1 MNILEQKSI
10 SPSKLGLLW
19 FLKLNSTS
27 SEYIHMILK
36 EYLFEFE
43 TESGRKPLEI
53 LESEGYIKFIKTYP
67 KSRPWE
73 GVRLSEMGE
82 KVLKELNQKPL
93 HELSEYTL
101 TYVKKEY
108 ERIGAEKAWITGG
121 GKLMNYISEFLYSR
135 PAEYNERMVRAV
147 ITAFCNSFE
156 HGDKKYLNKMST
168 LFYKPQNVYATKFSV
183 EDSPLH
189 KFIESNQ
196 DLIRHYYKKLI

>member
-1 MNILEQKSI
+1 MNVLEQKSI

-27 SEYIHMILK
+27 SEYIQMILK

-93 HELSEYTL
+93 HELSEYMYDYTR
-101 TYVKKEY
+101 KEY

-121 GKLMNYISEFLYSR
+121 GKLMNYISEFLYMK
-135 PAEYNERMVRAV
+135 EKYDERMIRAV
-147 ITAFCNSFE
+147 ITTYVNQFDY
-156 HGDKKYLNKMST
+156 DKKFLSRMSN
-168 LFYKPQNVYATKFSV
+168 LFFKSKNAFATKFTA
-183 EDSPLH
+183 EDCPLWQ
-189 KFIESNQ
+189 FIENNQ
-196 DLIRHYYKKLI
+196 SQIKFTYKNV